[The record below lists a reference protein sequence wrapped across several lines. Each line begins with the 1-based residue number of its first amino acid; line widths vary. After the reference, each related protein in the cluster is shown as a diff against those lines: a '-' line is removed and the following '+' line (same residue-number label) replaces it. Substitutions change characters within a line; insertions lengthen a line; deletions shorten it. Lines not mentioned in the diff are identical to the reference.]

1 MTMSNTPSIAYLFPA
16 VLCFST
22 VLFSSYPPRSL
33 LVLRLIRFRQCGF
46 EEQAD
51 DDATCDEDEVS
62 AKAANLATWLV
73 VVTALLSIVV
83 SGFMSGLANR
93 HGRRIPPVLVCLGEF
108 VNCVLT
114 SAVVR
119 YKLPVEWLILGAAVE
134 GASGT
139 YTAFLMATSSY
150 VSDLNTMDSDGNQP
164 PGKEPLTE
172 AEKGERYSFV
182 EAALTVGILVGPI
195 CGGLVVQALGY
206 TSFFLLL
213 SALVLL
219 LALYFTAVVPE
230 TLGLVVPAAL
240 PANDKNED
248 EAERGGA
255 CSGVACFG
263 KGETTGSSDST
274 WSVFRLAFASRPY
287 DPAGGTWEGGPAAI
301 HSESGADSNSG
312 GAHHRRRV
320 RSNNQSTHN
329 NSNNNNHHHHDD
341 DAYSSETGSTGELNK
356 NLLIYEECSE
366 ERRGDGDRGSRGSN
380 VSDQDD
386 HGGGSTCDGGGGG
399 SESSSGTHRVD
410 AIRLWRV
417 SVAFMLLYGSN
428 NAMAILFILYTA
440 RAWDWGSVEIGAF
453 ISVIGGVGTLSLLFS
468 RRVCRWCSVELSDLA
483 YMRVGALA
491 AVLFNV
497 SFALLHSPLAAYC
510 LVPLLGVQM
519 GAMPSYRALYA
530 AAYEPAD
537 RSRIFAAVS
546 VLEAVPDLLAPLVF
560 TQIYAHTVSVFPTA
574 AFFCIGVSS
583 LVAFM
588 LLSSAKTT
596 ILACDVTER
605 RPSSSLVV
613 GRSGT

>member
-574 AFFCIGVSS
+574 VFFCIGVSA

>member
-386 HGGGSTCDGGGGG
+386 HGGGSTCDGGGG

-440 RAWDWGSVEIGAF
+440 RAWDWGSVE
-453 ISVIGGVGTLSLLFS
+453 VGCLSRVFVPWQ
-468 RRVCRWCSVELSDLA
+468 RR
-483 YMRVGALA
+483 
-491 AVLFNV
+491 
-497 SFALLHSPLAAYC
+497 
-510 LVPLLGVQM
+510 
-519 GAMPSYRALYA
+519 
-530 AAYEPAD
+530 
-537 RSRIFAAVS
+537 
-546 VLEAVPDLLAPLVF
+546 
-560 TQIYAHTVSVFPTA
+560 
-574 AFFCIGVSS
+574 
-583 LVAFM
+583 
-588 LLSSAKTT
+588 K
-596 ILACDVTER
+596 ER
-605 RPSSSLVV
+605 
-613 GRSGT
+613 GET

>member
-386 HGGGSTCDGGGGG
+386 HGGGSTCDGGGG

>member
-1 MTMSNTPSIAYLFPA
+1 MSNTPSIAYLFPA

-329 NSNNNNHHHHDD
+329 NSNNNNNNHHHHDD